1 MDRSGVVRSSRFG
14 SFSDERA
21 ISLHC
26 IFYFSDGPKPMQKVS
41 SPPLSELFS
50 WKSFKFSAD
59 MVTRTTSFLLCAL
72 LLAGPAF
79 AGEDGSPAAE
89 AGHAVKET
97 GKAIGHGARDAAK
110 AVGHGTRSVT
120 TAIGHG
126 FRDAAKAIGHGT
138 RDTVH
143 AVGGAD
149 SKDIK

>member
-1 MDRSGVVRSSRFG
+1 MLALTERVVFL
-14 SFSDERA
+14 EIVQILA
-21 ISLHC
+21 
-26 IFYFSDGPKPMQKVS
+26 
-41 SPPLSELFS
+41 
-50 WKSFKFSAD
+50 AD
-59 MVTRTTSFLLCAL
+59 MVTRTTSFLLCVL

-79 AGEDGSPAAE
+79 AGNDESPAAE

-97 GKAIGHGARDAAK
+97 GQAIGHGTRDAAK

-143 AVGGAD
+143 AMGAAV
-149 SKDIK
+149 SKDTK